1 MAFML
6 HFPPPFENAFASILS
21 QAFAMAPVAAA
32 HDAHGG
38 ELVPGTARLVDVNGA
53 VNAAHASQAG
63 IKDVVLL
70 PMPSSDPDD
79 PLNWSFGRKALSCS
93 CMCAYVLTVG
103 IASAA
108 IYSVF
113 DPISADLG
121 LSLGDLNAGTG
132 YMFLAF
138 GWSCLFWQPLA
149 TQYGKRP
156 VFLFSVLATSM
167 IQVWAP
173 YTRSNG
179 QWIANKVLQGFFGG
193 PIESLCEI
201 WVTDIVRLLR
211 QLL

>member
-1 MAFML
+1 MATVQSA
-6 HFPPPFENAFASILS
+6 NAE
-21 QAFAMAPVAAA
+21 QMP
-32 HDAHGG
+32 
-38 ELVPGTARLVDVNGA
+38 LVPGTSRLVDTDGA
-53 VNAAHASQAG
+53 LHAVHAAQAG
-63 IKDVVLL
+63 IRDVVLI
-70 PMPSSDPDD
+70 PTPSRDPND
-79 PLNWSFGRKALSCS
+79 PLNWSSFRKAISCT

-108 IYSVF
+108 IYSVL
-113 DPISADLG
+113 DPISDDLG
-121 LSLGDLNAGTG
+121 LSLDDLNAGTG

-138 GWSCLFWQPLA
+138 GWSCLIWQPLA

-156 VFLFSVLATSM
+156 VFLLTVLATSM

-201 WVTDIVRLLR
+201 WVADIVRLPSWPSPI
-211 QLL
+211 QV